1 MVLFSLTTSVL
12 DVSAGVLWWVT
23 KNTFS
28 GVYNG
33 ASYLYYGN
41 KENEENEENEE
52 NNTDKKLN
60 SEIEILTKSINDLN
74 EQIKLLKM
82 ENKQ

>member
-1 MVLFSLTTSVL
+1 MVLFYITNSVL

-23 KNTFS
+23 KNTVT

-41 KENEENEENEE
+41 SENTTENKEVDE
-52 NNTDKKLN
+52 TLTK
-60 SEIEILTKSINDLN
+60 EIDTLMKSINEIND
-74 EQIKLLKM
+74 QIKELK
-82 ENKQ
+82 ELKK